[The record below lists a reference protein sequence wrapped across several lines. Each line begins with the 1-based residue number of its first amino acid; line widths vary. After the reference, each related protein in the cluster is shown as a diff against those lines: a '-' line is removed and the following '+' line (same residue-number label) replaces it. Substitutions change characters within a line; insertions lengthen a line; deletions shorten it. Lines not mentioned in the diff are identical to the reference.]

1 MDRRVIL
8 REDLIMSRKS
18 HVADSTKIGA
28 IGGSSG
34 SSTGGPYYGKGAYTE
49 DFENDILEQASGSTK
64 NDTDAM
70 TVHRRKMMRRA
81 ANRRSAQLSRARKK
95 VS

>member
-18 HVADSTKIGA
+18 QVADSTKIGA

-34 SSTGGPYYGKGAYTE
+34 SSTGGPYYG
-49 DFENDILEQASGSTK
+49 
-64 NDTDAM
+64 
-70 TVHRRKMMRRA
+70 
-81 ANRRSAQLSRARKK
+81 RSLH
-95 VS
+95 

>member
-1 MDRRVIL
+1 MNLRVIVG
-8 REDLIMSRKS
+8 EDLIMSRKS
-18 HVADSTKIGA
+18 HVVDSVKLGVS
-28 IGGSSG
+28 GGSSG
-34 SSTGGPYYGKGAYTE
+34 SSTGGPYYGNGAYAE
-49 DFENDILEQASGSTK
+49 DYENDILEHTGPTK